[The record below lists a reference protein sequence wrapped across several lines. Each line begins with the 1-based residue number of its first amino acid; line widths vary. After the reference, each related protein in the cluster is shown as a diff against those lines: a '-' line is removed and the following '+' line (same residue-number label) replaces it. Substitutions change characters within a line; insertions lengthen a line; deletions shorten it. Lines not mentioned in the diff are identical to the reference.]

1 MGAALGSAKP
11 EDCTSWLTFST
22 DCPGCASA
30 SVNQTTFIEE
40 LGSPFVYSENDFV
53 TDFRGPEMMQFP
65 IGLTALWKR
74 DLESLGKGGGVVGE
88 STGNCDV
95 GINVTDPW
103 PPILQCPRDLE
114 VSRAGGSVDFNG
126 TAGVLFTPPGDEV
139 LVTLQRPTVRAR
151 RHHHAGANAKRRPA
165 LLRQFAELD
174 AAPRA
179 RRGLDDDQL

>member
-1 MGAALGSAKP
+1 MVNALGMAQP
-11 EDCTSWLTFST
+11 EDCTSWLNSVT
-22 DCPGCASA
+22 DCPGCAGA
-30 SVNQTTFIEE
+30 SVNQSTFIE
-40 LGSPFVYSENDFV
+40 LGSPFVYSETGLSEADNY
-53 TDFRGPEMMQFP
+53 RGPAMVQFP

-74 DLESLGKGGGVVGE
+74 DSDGE
-88 STGNCDV
+88 STGECGV

-151 RHHHAGANAKRRPA
+151 RHC
-165 LLRQFAELD
+165 
-174 AAPRA
+174 RA
-179 RRGLDDDQL
+179 RTLGCRSRRARASHR